1 MEKWKQIKVKHHYV
15 WEHYLRN
22 WVVDNQIF
30 WLTPKGK
37 VAHDSP
43 KGMCREDGF
52 YKISILDEVDV
63 EYILEWSK
71 KSPEFLQK
79 EHKKHLEPFLQVS
92 QMLKLIRA
100 SQIENDELKACE
112 DTLLFNTLENL
123 YCGVES
129 GARKALDGLAAG
141 DLSALEDKSASI
153 GLYSYLGHQVTRTK
167 AFKEKFLGQILN
179 KAPASESRDEAI
191 RLAKKNWWFICFML
205 GDNVGCSMFSSRHDD
220 DLMLIENNSD
230 TPFITCDSPVVNIH
244 PNNYNLPK
252 GEPAEHLDMLF
263 PISPRYVLIIATS
276 NLWGVLKDGVNI
288 ETVLELNSRIASNAQ
303 FSIYGNVKSVIDVNK
318 KKVGAW

>member
-22 WVVDNQIF
+22 WVVDNRIF

-43 KGMCREDGF
+43 KGICREDEF

-79 EHKKHLEPFLQVS
+79 EHKKHLEPFLQIS
-92 QMLKLIRA
+92 HMLKLSKA
-100 SQIENDELKACE
+100 SRIENDELKACE
-112 DTLLFNTLENL
+112 DVLLFNTLENL

-129 GARKALDGLAAG
+129 GAREALDGLARG
-141 DLSALEDKSASI
+141 ELSVLENKSASI

-167 AFKEKFLGQILN
+167 ALKERYFDQILN
-179 KAPASESRDEAI
+179 KVPASKSRDEAI

-205 GDNVGCSMFSSRHDD
+205 GDNIGRSMFSARHEDN
-220 DLMLIENNSD
+220 LMLIENKTD

-244 PNNYNLPK
+244 PNNDNLPES
-252 GEPAEHLDMLF
+252 EPPEYLDVLF
-263 PISPRYVLIIATS
+263 PISPHYVLIIATS
-276 NLWGVLKDGVNI
+276 NRWRTLKNGANL
-288 ETVLELNSRIASNAQ
+288 EAVLELNSRIASNAR
-303 FSIYGNVKSVIDVNK
+303 FSIYGNVKSTIDVNK
-318 KKVGAW
+318 KKVRAW